1 MKKLNVRLVRLMN
14 ESKGQFIAVAMVII
28 LGLGIFVA
36 MSTAAL
42 NLKSSLNLYYDEYHV
57 ADIFSKVTE
66 LPENKLKDLN
76 DIPGIISVQ
85 GRVVNDVPLKVSD
98 PDEKVRVRI
107 IGATPSDPAINQLF
121 ARDGV
126 ATIYKQTD
134 VLVIDTFARER
145 GIQIGDIITPH
156 IMGRDY
162 ELTVRGIVS
171 SPEYIYLMENE
182 QTMLPDYK
190 KFGILF
196 TTEAFA
202 QEAFAMGQTYN
213 EAVFK
218 VSAGVDL
225 DEVKDEVEDVLEPY
239 GVQSLY
245 LLKDQISNRMVQE
258 EIKGVEQSSTVI
270 PMVFLGVAAAIM
282 GVMINRLVKGDRI
295 TIGILKSMGYRNI
308 DMIKHY
314 TALAVFVG
322 LIGGVVGVLMGSVMS
337 SYFTEMYNTFFSIPV
352 MEVTFYWRYLFL
364 SAIMVS
370 AFSVAAGL
378 LGARGVL
385 SISPA
390 ESMRPIAPKQGKRTI
405 LERTFFWKHI
415 SFTNKNVLRSLLR
428 NKKRVIFISAGI
440 ALTFCVIL
448 IPLFSLNSFDS
459 LFGKMYGEFQTMDYN
474 VNFSRAISEDGIQ
487 AIDDELPIDYMEP
500 KIEFPFTVRYRWK
513 EKDVNFIGI
522 QANSR
527 FFNFEDLNG
536 NPVEINAGDV
546 FISEGLANVLAV
558 ERGDPLWIETFIP
571 DREDQ
576 EIKVTQV
583 IQQNLGANIYME
595 INTMREF
602 FLDAGYTNGV
612 YIDSNAD
619 VKAGLEDFRFVGSV
633 QSLKD
638 MQDVFMEFMD
648 LMIYSLGVM
657 LFFGGVLGFAIV
669 YNATILSINERKLE
683 FSALQIMGFSK
694 QEIFRMLLREN
705 LVLSTIGILAGIPLS
720 IAMMDSVMKQFS
732 TDLYSLRIE
741 WEPIMFV
748 QAAFFTIVFVWIA
761 EAATYQKIKKL
772 DFIEALKNRIT

>member
-1 MKKLNVRLVRLMN
+1 MKKLNVRLIRLLK

-57 ADIFSKVTE
+57 ADLFTQVTE
-66 LPENKLKDLN
+66 LPENKLKDLQ
-76 DIPGIISVQ
+76 DIPGITSVQ
-85 GRVVNDVPLKVSD
+85 GRVVNDVPLRVSD

-107 IGATPSDPAINQLF
+107 IGASPSDPAINQLF
-121 ARDGV
+121 AQDGV
-126 ATIYKQTD
+126 ASVYKQSD

-145 GIQIGDIITPH
+145 GIEIGDILTPH

-218 VSAGVDL
+218 IAVGADL
-225 DEVKDEVEDVLEPY
+225 EEVKDEVEDELGPY
-239 GVQSLY
+239 GVRKIY
-245 LLKDQISNRMVQE
+245 LLEDQISNRMVQE

-308 DMIKHY
+308 DMVKHY

-322 LIGGVVGVLMGSVMS
+322 LIGGVAGVLLGSVMS
-337 SYFTEMYNTFFSIPV
+337 SYFTEMYNTFFSIPI
-352 MEVTFYWRYLFL
+352 MKVTFYWRYLFL

-378 LGARGVL
+378 FGARGVL
-385 SISPA
+385 KISPA

-405 LERTFFWKHI
+405 LEKTFFWKHI

-500 KIEFPFTVRYRWK
+500 KIEFPFTVNYRWK

-536 NPVEINAGDV
+536 NPVEINEGDV
-546 FISEGLANVLAV
+546 FVSEGLANVLAV

-633 QSLKD
+633 QTLFD
-638 MQDVFMEFMD
+638 LQDVYMEFMD

-669 YNATILSINERKLE
+669 YNATILSINERRLE

-720 IAMMDSVMKQFS
+720 VVMMDSVMKQFS

-748 QAAFFTIVFVWIA
+748 QAAFFTILFVWIA
-761 EAATYQKIKKL
+761 EAATYQKIKRL

>member
-1 MKKLNVRLVRLMN
+1 MKKLNVRLIRLLK

-57 ADIFSKVTE
+57 ADLFTQVTE
-66 LPENKLKDLN
+66 LPENKLKDLQ
-76 DIPGIISVQ
+76 DILGITSVQ
-85 GRVVNDVPLKVSD
+85 GRVVNDVPLRVSD

-107 IGATPSDPAINQLF
+107 IGASPSDPAINQLF
-121 ARDGV
+121 AQDGV
-126 ATIYKQTD
+126 ASVYKQSD

-145 GIQIGDIITPH
+145 GIEIGDILTPH

-218 VSAGVDL
+218 IAVGADL
-225 DEVKDEVEDVLEPY
+225 EEVKDEVEDELGPY
-239 GVQSLY
+239 GVRKIY
-245 LLKDQISNRMVQE
+245 LLEDQISNRMVQE

-308 DMIKHY
+308 DMVKHY

-322 LIGGVVGVLMGSVMS
+322 LIGGVAGVLLGSVMS
-337 SYFTEMYNTFFSIPV
+337 SYFTEMYNTFFSIPI
-352 MEVTFYWRYLFL
+352 MKVTFYWRYLFL

-378 LGARGVL
+378 FGARGVL
-385 SISPA
+385 KISPA

-405 LERTFFWKHI
+405 LEKTFFWKHI

-500 KIEFPFTVRYRWK
+500 KIEFPFTVNYRWK

-536 NPVEINAGDV
+536 NPVEINEGDV
-546 FISEGLANVLAV
+546 FVSEGLANVLAV

-633 QSLKD
+633 QTLFD
-638 MQDVFMEFMD
+638 LQDVYMEFMD

-669 YNATILSINERKLE
+669 YNATILSINERRLE

-720 IAMMDSVMKQFS
+720 VVMMDSVMKQFS

-748 QAAFFTIVFVWIA
+748 QAAFFTILFVWIA
-761 EAATYQKIKKL
+761 EAATYQKIKRL

>member
-1 MKKLNVRLVRLMN
+1 MKKLNVRLVRLLK
-14 ESKGQFIAVAMVII
+14 ESRGQFIAVAMVII

-42 NLKSSLNLYYDEYHV
+42 NLRSSLNLYYDDYHV
-57 ADIFSKVTE
+57 ADIFSQVTE
-66 LPENKLKDLN
+66 LPENKLNDLR
-76 DIPGIISVQ
+76 DIPGITSVQ
-85 GRVVNDVPLKVSD
+85 GRVVNDAPLRVSD
-98 PDEKVRVRI
+98 PAEKVRVRI
-107 IGATPSDPAINQLF
+107 IGATPSDPEINQLF

-126 ATIYKQTD
+126 ATVYKQTD

-145 GIQIGDIITPH
+145 GIEIGDIITPH

-162 ELTVRGIVS
+162 QLTVRGIVS

-245 LLKDQISNRMVQE
+245 LLEDQISNRMVQE

-308 DMIKHY
+308 DMVKHY

-322 LIGGVVGVLMGSVMS
+322 LIGGVAGVLMGSVMS

-352 MEVTFYWRYLFL
+352 MKVTFYWRYLFL

-385 SISPA
+385 NISPA
-390 ESMRPIAPKQGKRTI
+390 ESMRPSAPKQGKRTI
-405 LERTFFWKHI
+405 LEKTVFWKHI

-440 ALTFCVIL
+440 SLTFCIII
-448 IPLFSLNSFDS
+448 IPLISLNSFDS

-487 AIDDELPIDYMEP
+487 AIDDELPIDYMEA
-500 KIEFPFTVRYRWK
+500 KIEFPFTVHYRWK
-513 EKDVNFIGI
+513 EKDVNFVGI

-536 NPVEINAGDV
+536 NPIEIKEGDV
-546 FISEGLANVLAV
+546 FVSEGLANVLAI

-576 EIKVTQV
+576 QIKVTQV
-583 IQQNLGANIYME
+583 IQQNLGANIYMD

-612 YIDSNAD
+612 YIDSKAD

-638 MQDVFMEFMD
+638 MQDVFLEFMD

-657 LFFGGVLGFAIV
+657 LVFGGVLGFAIV
-669 YNATILSINERKLE
+669 YNATILSINERRLE

-720 IAMMDSVMKQFS
+720 IVMMDSVMKQFS

-761 EAATYQKIKKL
+761 EAATYQKIKRL